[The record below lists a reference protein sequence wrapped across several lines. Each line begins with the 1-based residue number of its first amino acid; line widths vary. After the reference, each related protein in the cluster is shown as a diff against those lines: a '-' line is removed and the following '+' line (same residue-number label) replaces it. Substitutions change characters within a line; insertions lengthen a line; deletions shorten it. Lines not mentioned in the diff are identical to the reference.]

1 MRKKLT
7 IFHSLIVFLSLAILA
22 LTSCLA
28 VNSVNKTNYEKQL
41 NSYLSLTAE
50 VLNLE
55 EKDST
60 DEVSAIKDTV
70 STLSNSEDGLRI
82 TIIDLTGKVIADSDK
97 SEISSSHLDREE
109 IKNPG
114 TIVYRYSTTLG
125 KKMMYLAGKD
135 LSGKY
140 FIRVSIPLGNIYSIL
155 KITILVSVITL
166 IVVLI
171 LSIVTDIFV
180 IDKSLKP
187 LREDTRRLASIIHSD
202 AIETKDDDLADISYQ
217 IDKTKD
223 LIDEKIHSL
232 TLEKE
237 KVNFILDSMNQGLI
251 IIGKDKSIQLFN
263 KATSLIFRTPIKEGD
278 SLTILTIQPEIFDAF
293 NDAMKNSSSCFDL
306 NISGKEYLVNVSPIT
321 ENWIESEENVKGVMM
336 TFVDINEKKRL
347 EDAKKDFFAN
357 ASHELKSPLTS
368 IIGYTEMIKN
378 GFLQEPNE
386 IQEAEDRILSESKRM
401 NEIVKEMLD
410 LSRLESEQLSKS
422 IESLSLTDSIRM
434 NLGLFD
440 KEIADSNLQIEI
452 LGNDFKVS
460 MDKEDLNLLVKNLI
474 ENAVRYNKK
483 DGSIKIVLDSEKRT
497 LAITDS
503 GIGIPKEDL
512 NRIFERFF
520 RVDKARS
527 RKLGGTGLGLSIV
540 KHICLNYYISIHVDS
555 LLGVGSTFTLMF

>member
-41 NSYLSLTAE
+41 NSYFSLTAE

-251 IIGKDKSIQLFN
+251 IIEKDKSIQLFN

-321 ENWIESEENVKGVMM
+321 ENWIESEEEVKGVMM

-440 KEIADSNLQIEI
+440 KEISDSNLHIDI
-452 LGNDFKVS
+452 LGDDFKVS

>member
-114 TIVYRYSTTLG
+114 TIVYRYSSTLG

-135 LSGKY
+135 FSGKY

-321 ENWIESEENVKGVMM
+321 ENWIESEEEVKGVMM

-440 KEIADSNLQIEI
+440 KEISDSNLHIDI
-452 LGNDFKVS
+452 LGDDFKVS

>member
-114 TIVYRYSTTLG
+114 TIVYRYSSTLG

-135 LSGKY
+135 FSGKY

-251 IIGKDKSIQLFN
+251 IIEKDKSIQLFN

-321 ENWIESEENVKGVMM
+321 ENWIESEEEVKGVMM

-440 KEIADSNLQIEI
+440 KEISDSNLHIDI
-452 LGNDFKVS
+452 LGDDFKVS

>member
-41 NSYLSLTAE
+41 SSYLALTAE

-114 TIVYRYSTTLG
+114 TIVYRYSSTLG

-278 SLTILTIQPEIFDAF
+278 SLTALTIQPEIFDAF
-293 NDAMKNSSSCFDL
+293 NDAMKNSSSCFDF

-321 ENWIESEENVKGVMM
+321 ENWIESEEEVKGVMM

-410 LSRLESEQLSKS
+410 LSRLESEQFNKN

-440 KEIADSNLQIEI
+440 KEISENNLQIDI
-452 LGNDFKVS
+452 LGDDFRVS

-483 DGSIKIVLDSEKRT
+483 DGSIKIVLDKEKRT
-497 LAITDS
+497 LAITDT